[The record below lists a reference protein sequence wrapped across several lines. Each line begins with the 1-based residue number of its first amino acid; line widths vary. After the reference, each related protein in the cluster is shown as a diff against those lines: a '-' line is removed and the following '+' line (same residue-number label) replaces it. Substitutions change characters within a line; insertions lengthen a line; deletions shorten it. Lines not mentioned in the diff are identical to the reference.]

1 MTEQLGVGRAFLQVD
16 SQRVLEQ
23 SLLDNGQLAVVTLG
37 EVVSAGTNQVYVV
50 SFQDFGQRD

>member
-23 SLLDNGQLAVVTLG
+23 SLLDDGQLAVVTLG
-37 EVVSAGTNQVYVV
+37 GVVSAGRNRVYVV